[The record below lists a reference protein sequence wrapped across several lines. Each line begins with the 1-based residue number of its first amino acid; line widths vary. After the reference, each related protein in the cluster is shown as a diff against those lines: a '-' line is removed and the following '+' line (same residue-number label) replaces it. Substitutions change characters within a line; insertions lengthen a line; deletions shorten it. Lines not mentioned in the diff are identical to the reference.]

1 MSETMKEIPV
11 FELVNKC
18 LSIRFFKGKVGLDV
32 HWGECG
38 TGIDFFVFK
47 IGELNISLTDYRE

>member
-1 MSETMKEIPV
+1 MKEIPV